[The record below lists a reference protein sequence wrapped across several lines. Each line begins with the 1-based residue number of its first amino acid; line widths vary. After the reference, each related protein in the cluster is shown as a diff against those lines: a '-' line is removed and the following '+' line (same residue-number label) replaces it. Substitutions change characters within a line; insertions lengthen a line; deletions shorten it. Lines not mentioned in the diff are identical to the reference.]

1 MSFEIA
7 FTKGFRDQVRALPP
21 EFYGAIDRQLKWLA
35 EDPYERNPNA
45 KRLKNVRQTFRMRIA
60 KDVRVLYRI
69 DGRQQRV
76 VLFAVGQR
84 ASIYTHLEDPDQPL
98 SAPDNEAIRARIAD
112 PVPRVPKTPRALPP
126 APSASEQPRT
136 DRQNPEGQDIEVKQL
151 PWFDEDELFLLHVPQ
166 ELWKR
171 ILDAGSL
178 DGLHIAEIP
187 PEVKAQLED
196 YWTNPAST
204 HVEKLFSLA
213 RDQNLSSISQ
223 QPLVN
228 FLVALDPEQR
238 EVLGKLKADGGP
250 YLLKGSAGTGK
261 SLVGLYH
268 VRDLMTARV
277 GEGLYDEQ
285 PSRYAVITYTNTL
298 VKASEKLLHAI
309 TLESTHGNITCCTL
323 DSLARDLA
331 GKASS
336 KKEGLLKEQAMANWL
351 VELIVPKLS
360 KEAASLVTTLGK
372 DYVIDEIEQ
381 AIYGNGLD
389 SESEYLALDRQGRKR
404 PMQPDERRSLWEV
417 HTALGS
423 LMQER
428 GTQSF
433 AQVRSRALE
442 YLKNHPE
449 YPRFAG
455 VFVDEAQDFSKVAR
469 QICLELV
476 RDPRH
481 LVLAADSGQSIY
493 TVPTSWSQC
502 DPRFDFRRRR
512 PLLLTRSYRATKEI
526 GRAIAPLRHDPGD
539 EDDRSVS
546 ASPVFSGPMPRWIEA
561 PREEHLRVVCEEI
574 AGLLNAGV
582 QSVHPSQIAIIVPD
596 KSRANAF
603 QAELKAQDTDA
614 VLINKDT
621 PIQYNGKAVQIVTAH
636 SCKGLGFPVVLV
648 TDVDG
653 TRYPADWRLRL
664 AKDDKQREQI
674 LDREQRLLYVALS
687 RASHRL
693 IMVTGSEVPCP
704 FLAKLDRKAHWSD

>member
-7 FTKGFRDQVRALPP
+7 FTKGFRDQVRTLPP
-21 EFYGAIDRQLKWLA
+21 EYYGAIDRQLKWLA
-35 EDPYERNPNA
+35 KDPYARNLNA
-45 KRLKNVRQTFRMRIA
+45 KRLKNVRQTFRMRIG
-60 KDVRVLYRI
+60 KDVRMLYRI
-69 DGRQQRV
+69 DGSQPRV

-84 ASIYTHLEDPDQPL
+84 ASIYGHLEDPDLPL
-98 SAPDNEAIRARIAD
+98 SGPDNEAIRAHITE
-112 PVPRVPKTPRALPP
+112 PVRRLPKPSRTSPATP
-126 APSASEQPRT
+126 SVSEQQEIVQPHLEE
-136 DRQNPEGQDIEVKQL
+136 QEIEVEQL
-151 PWFDEDELFLLHVPQ
+151 PWLDEHELFLLHVPSD
-166 ELWKR
+166 LWET
-171 ILDAGSL
+171 ILGAGSL
-178 DGLHIAEIP
+178 DGLHAAAIP

-196 YWTNPAST
+196 YWTNPAGT
-204 HVEKLFSLA
+204 HVDKLFSLA
-213 RDQNLSSISQ
+213 NNQNLSSINQ

-238 EVLGKLKADGGP
+238 EVLGKLKADGP

-268 VRDLMTARV
+268 VRDLVTARV
-277 GEGLYDEQ
+277 GEGLYDER
-285 PSRYAVITYTNTL
+285 PSRYAVITFTNTL

-309 TLESTHGNITCCTL
+309 TPESAHANITCRTL
-323 DSLARDLA
+323 DILAHEIAGEASGKGQGSLR
-331 GKASS
+331 
-336 KKEGLLKEQAMANWL
+336 EQDMANWI
-351 VELIVPKLS
+351 VQLIVPTLS

-372 DYVIDEIEQ
+372 DYVVDEIEQ

-404 PMQPDERRSLWEV
+404 PLQPDERGSLWKV
-417 HTALGS
+417 HIALGS
-423 LMQER
+423 LMQAR
-428 GTQSF
+428 GKQSF

-442 YLKNHPE
+442 YLKNHTE

-469 QICLELV
+469 QLCLELV

-481 LVLAADSGQSIY
+481 LVLAADTGQSIY

-539 EDDRSVS
+539 EDDRSAS

-561 PREEHLRVVCEEI
+561 PRKEHLRVVCEEI
-574 AGLLNAGV
+574 AGLLNAGA

-603 QAELKAQDTDA
+603 QAELKAQDIAA

-621 PIQYNGKAVQIVTAH
+621 PIQYNGKSVQIVTAH

-653 TRYPADWRLRL
+653 ARYPADWRLRL

-674 LDREQRLLYVALS
+674 VDREQRLLYVALS

-693 IMVTGSEVPCP
+693 IMVTGSEDPSP

>member
-35 EDPYERNPNA
+35 EDPYARNPNA
-45 KRLKNVRQTFRMRIA
+45 KRLKNVRQTFRMRIG
-60 KDVRVLYRI
+60 KDVRMLYRI
-69 DGRQQRV
+69 DGRQPRV

-84 ASIYTHLEDPDQPL
+84 GSIYTHLEDPDLPL
-98 SAPDNEAIRARIAD
+98 SGPDNEAIRAHITE
-112 PVPRVPKTPRALPP
+112 PVRRLPKPPRASP
-126 APSASEQPRT
+126 ATPNVSEQQEIVQPHLEE
-136 DRQNPEGQDIEVKQL
+136 QEIEVEQL
-151 PWFDEDELFLLHVPQ
+151 QWLDEHELFLLHVSSD
-166 ELWKR
+166 LWET
-171 ILDAGSL
+171 ILGAGSL
-178 DGLHIAEIP
+178 DGLHAAAIP

-196 YWTNPAST
+196 YWTNPAGT
-204 HVEKLFSLA
+204 HVDKLFSLA
-213 RDQNLSSISQ
+213 GNQNLSSISQ

-238 EVLGKLKADGGP
+238 EVLGKLKADGP

-268 VRDLMTARV
+268 VRDMMTARV

-285 PSRYAVITYTNTL
+285 PSHYAVITYTNTL

-309 TLESTHGNITCCTL
+309 TLQSTHGNITCRTL
-323 DSLARDLA
+323 DSLALKLA
-331 GKASS
+331 GKAHS
-336 KKEGLLKEQAMANWL
+336 KKQGLLKEQDMANWI
-351 VELIVPKLS
+351 VQVIVPKLS
-360 KEAASLVTTLGK
+360 KEAASLVTTLGT
-372 DYVIDEIEQ
+372 DYVVDEIEQ

-428 GTQSF
+428 GVQSF

-481 LVLAADSGQSIY
+481 LVLAADTGQSIY

-539 EDDRSVS
+539 EDDRSAS
-546 ASPVFSGPMPRWIEA
+546 AAPVFSGPLPRWIEA

-574 AGLLNAGV
+574 AGLLNAGT

-596 KSRANAF
+596 KYRANAF
-603 QAELKAQDTDA
+603 QAALKAQDTDA

-621 PIQYNGKAVQIVTAH
+621 PIQYNGRAVQIVTAH

-653 TRYPADWRLRL
+653 TRYPADRRLRL

-704 FLAKLDRKAHWSD
+704 FLAKLNRKAHWSD